1 MLKKYDL
8 SGKRVGKLTIKT
20 LVPKD
25 KRPTNTHGNYWYC
38 DCDCG
43 TKNIK
48 VPTSYLTGNGNY
60 TQRSCGCDRKIA
72 AFIKTSRKD
81 LSMEYLSHF
90 DNFEKFLLI
99 HKAFV
104 RTTNIDIINLP
115 LQEYKEYIE
124 YFYYN
129 KQFNVVYD
137 FWKKNKIISNTYYDW
152 AKPSLDHII
161 PKSKGGT
168 ETLNNL
174 QFLTLFENL
183 CKKDLTQQ
191 EWDSFKKSTNT
202 TSDYFIEKILEK
214 GEGEYT
220 I

>member
-25 KRPTNTHGNYWYC
+25 ERPTNTHGNYWYC

-60 TQRSCGCDRKIA
+60 TQKSCGCDRKIA

-115 LQEYKEYIE
+115 LQKYKEYIE

-129 KQFNVVYD
+129 KQFNTVYD
-137 FWKKNKIISNTYYDW
+137 FWKNNKIISNTYYDW